1 MRKDEGDRKEYHKK
15 YHIEW
20 YKKNKDKR
28 RQAGFDNKFN
38 YMMETTGCRC
48 QICEERFPI
57 DVLDVHHI
65 DPAEKKFSINLARF
79 RCMTEVVLDELKKCA
94 ILCCNCHRLEHVALK
109 NGETLIN
116 DKEAYHRYRNHRF
129 SSYTGL
135 DDRSE
140 GLTDGEEYG
149 LSIPF

>member
-1 MRKDEGDRKEYHKK
+1 MKSSKREYDRKYYQKVK
-15 YHIEW
+15 VS
-20 YKKNKDKR
+20 R
-28 RQAGFDNKFN
+28 RQVGFDNKFK
-38 YMMETTGCRC
+38 YMMETTGCKC
-48 QICEERFPI
+48 QICGERFPI

-65 DPAEKKFSINLARF
+65 DPSQKNFNITISRF
-79 RCMTEVVLDELKKCA
+79 RGMTQATIDELKKCA
-94 ILCCNCHRLEHVALK
+94 ILCSNCHRLEHVALK

-149 LSIPF
+149 VYSPI